1 MEEILAM
8 EHITKTYPGVKA
20 LDDVS
25 ISFIQGEV
33 HAVMGENGAGKSTLM
48 KILNGMIPADS
59 GDIRFHGEKVA
70 IRNPRDARA
79 LGIAMIHQ
87 ELNPIKDLTVAENM
101 FVGRYPQKGCFVD
114 WSTMYDECRKLFE
127 HWKVDFDPK
136 QKVRTLSTAETQ
148 MLEILKAISYDAK
161 LIIMDEPT
169 SAITEREVQKLFS
182 FIEELKGKGITI
194 IIITHKI
201 DEVFHVADR
210 VSVLRDG
217 KYIGTSAIQEL
228 DHDKLISMMVGREI
242 SNVHPP
248 RDYQGGEIVLK
259 VEHLQC
265 GKKVRD
271 VTFEVHKG
279 EILGFAGIVGA
290 GRTETLRCLFGL
302 DHAEQGS
309 VSMGG
314 KEISIRQPRD
324 AIKNGIAMVTEN
336 RKEDGLVL
344 CRSIMENTV
353 LPSTY
358 MNAKNGIL
366 QKRTESDIATEMCRK
381 LRVKTPSY
389 EKIVNQLS
397 GGNQWVKAWV
407 VGHLQLGETTS
418 LFPGFLELMRVH
430 NYGAAWSSFAG
441 QKWLLL
447 GVTGVILAA
456 VLWVLARRIV
466 RHPLGI
472 CACCL
477 ILSGGI
483 GNIIDRFRLGYVVD
497 MLHFQFWPSY
507 PTFNVADVCIVSG
520 AILGAI
526 YYVLIYEKHDRRKTD
541 GASDPANGQ

>member
-48 KILNGMIPADS
+48 KILNGMIQADS

-228 DHDKLISMMVGREI
+228 NHDKLISMMVGREI

-248 RDYQGGEIVLK
+248 RDFQGGEIVLK

-302 DHAEQGS
+302 DLAEQGS

-366 QKRTESDIATEMCRK
+366 RSQ
-381 LRVKTPSY
+381 VKF
-389 EKIVNQLS
+389 EN
-397 GGNQWVKAWV
+397 
-407 VGHLQLGETTS
+407 
-418 LFPGFLELMRVH
+418 LFPIERKRYPLIGTIACGKPITANEEKELYVEA
-430 NYGAAWSSFAG
+430 GAEIEADFCLRAKGDSMIRARIYDGDIVFIRKQSMVDNG
-441 QKWLLL
+441 E
-447 GVTGVILAA
+447 IAA
-456 VLWVLARRIV
+456 VVIDDEATLKRVNYYPEKNL
-466 RHPLGI
+466 
-472 CACCL
+472 L
-477 ILSGGI
+477 ILKAENPDYEDLVYTGEQLDH
-483 GNIIDRFRLGYVVD
+483 II
-497 MLHFQFWPSY
+497 
-507 PTFNVADVCIVSG
+507 
-520 AILGAI
+520 ILGKA
-526 YYVLIYEKHDRRKTD
+526 V
-541 GASDPANGQ
+541 AFQSDVR

>member
-366 QKRTESDIATEMCRK
+366 V
-381 LRVKTPSY
+381 LV
-389 EKIVNQLS
+389 
-397 GGNQWVKAWV
+397 V
-407 VGHLQLGETTS
+407 VGAGGDNAFHVNAAFGIDQFVQSFVIDGDQVSIVGHGQLNKGGEGIGSDGVHAVSLLVLNLLNAFRDTQELGFQIFSLQVIVAVGTQNCARRN
-418 LFPGFLELMRVH
+418 FCAGA
-430 NYGAAWSSFAG
+430 GAAYDLGAAG
-441 QKWLLL
+441 HFFKGLSL
-447 GVTGVILAA
+447 GVVSDNM
-456 VLWVLARRIV
+456 
-466 RHPLGI
+466 
-472 CACCL
+472 L
-477 ILSGGI
+477 IIGGI
-483 GNIIDRFRLGYVVD
+483 NGADDIHFLQRL
-497 MLHFQFWPSY
+497 
-507 PTFNVADVCIVSG
+507 
-520 AILGAI
+520 
-526 YYVLIYEKHDRRKTD
+526 LIGTNAVPRLIAGVGSSNT
-541 GASDPANGQ
+541 